1 MLFNE
6 IETCRSTVTR
16 KPKVDFQKRST
27 FDRNQ
32 NRPCDPIKETR
43 GRSSKTHTFIHEM
56 KMTRATVTH
65 LRGVAGQNLRG
76 FSMWHRTDR
85 APKKSRQLHR
95 SILKKSTVAWFSTI
109 SKRAVRVYQ
118 GNGVSSVKNALLF
131 NEIEIARASVSWIA
145 VVEPPSR
152 ASVSVSWLGGKMAR
166 ATVSGKRGVERQK
179 HKVFNK
185 NGNCPFESCVL
196 ERGRLSKT
204 QYLLMI

>member
-56 KMTRATVTH
+56 KMTRATVPH

-118 GNGVSSVKNALLF
+118 GSGASSVKNTLF
-131 NEIEIARASVSWIA
+131 LMKSKSPVRVYHGSRWWNLHLVRVYQCLGWGVKWPVRQCRGSEGSNVKNTRFLIKMEIAR
-145 VVEPPSR
+145 SR
-152 ASVSVSWLGGKMAR
+152 VACL
-166 ATVSGKRGVERQK
+166 RGVACQK
-179 HKVFNK
+179 HN
-185 NGNCPFESCVL
+185 
-196 ERGRLSKT
+196 T
-204 QYLLMI
+204 Y